1 MAIDEREQRAS
12 ETLVSLVT
20 MGTSGT
26 RLGANGDGKRDEPS
40 GKVIRMGVSRIKQ
53 FAHSDL
59 DPPFAPST
67 IASISRTRSGL
78 SVTVTLSFDECSRSV
93 GMDDLPYDLLLVGC
107 YAIPTRGVKPAGKIW
122 VSPPAAGERMS
133 GIVITMP
140 ILVIMIDRS
149 R

>member
-53 FAHSDL
+53 FAHSDGVSVRARSLMGVSTQTVL
-59 DPPFAPST
+59 DRCRARAQDTS
-67 IASISRTRSGL
+67 
-78 SVTVTLSFDECSRSV
+78 
-93 GMDDLPYDLLLVGC
+93 
-107 YAIPTRGVKPAGKIW
+107 
-122 VSPPAAGERMS
+122 
-133 GIVITMP
+133 
-140 ILVIMIDRS
+140 
-149 R
+149 